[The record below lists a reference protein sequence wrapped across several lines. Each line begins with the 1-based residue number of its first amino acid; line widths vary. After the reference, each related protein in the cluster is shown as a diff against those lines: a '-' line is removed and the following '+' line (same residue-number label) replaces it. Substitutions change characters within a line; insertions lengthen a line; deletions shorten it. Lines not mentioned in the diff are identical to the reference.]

1 MTNGGEKDWKEHYHT
16 RAIKTKEKIE
26 VNSDDNIASDTGVH
40 LSAVQRR
47 RRRQRRKQREVS
59 LLNQG
64 NESDE
69 DDAIVRSRKEKQVKF
84 TASTLQQKSLRRHFS
99 NNRDIR

>member
-16 RAIKTKEKIE
+16 HAIKTKEKIE
-26 VNSDDNIASDTGVH
+26 VNSEDNIASDTGVH
-40 LSAVQRR
+40 LSAVQRS

-64 NESDE
+64 NESSDE
-69 DDAIVRSRKEKQVKF
+69 DVRSRKEKQVKF